1 MLTGRYASKT
11 SRLHQESLRE
21 LHFEATVTRFERTG
35 RKIPA
40 RRPASPAGQA
50 PRAKK
55 PGGAPITGFGAKK
68 MCICTEIRGFSTF
81 CAFPEGFSRHFTIF
95 AAFCWPPHLSPGRAA
110 AAEESPRE
118 TRLGPLSEP
127 LFAAFSRDFTRNG
140 RFLRPFPGILRE
152 MSGPPRSSV
161 TRRPGAPRQKTG
173 GRPDHRFWSQKN
185 VHLYIDTWV

>member
-1 MLTGRYASKT
+1 L
-11 SRLHQESLRE
+11 LRFW
-21 LHFEATVTRFERTG
+21 L
-35 RKIPA
+35 
-40 RRPASPAGQA
+40 
-50 PRAKK
+50 
-55 PGGAPITGFGAKK
+55 
-68 MCICTEIRGFSTF
+68 
-81 CAFPEGFSRHFTIF
+81 
-95 AAFCWPPHLSPGRAA
+95 FCWPPHLSPGRAA

-173 GRPDHRFWSQKN
+173 GRPDHRFWSQKCAF
-185 VHLYIDTWV
+185 VHRYAGLALFARFLRAFPGILRFLRLFAGRPTCHLGGQRPLSQAASAGHVALLFALLVVRIMVPGGEGGGGGVSPLVSPPQTPPL